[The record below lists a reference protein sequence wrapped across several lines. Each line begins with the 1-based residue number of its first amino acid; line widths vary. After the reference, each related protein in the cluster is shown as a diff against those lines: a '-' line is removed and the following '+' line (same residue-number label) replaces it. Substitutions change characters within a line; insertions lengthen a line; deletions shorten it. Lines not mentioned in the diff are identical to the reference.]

1 MGVKQADPKVW
12 LSVSARM
19 CFSDSSSSDV
29 SAACRPSRRPLSV
42 ANSLISP
49 AAAYATAAGCT
60 NCANVCS
67 KTFFM
72 EDEWGRARVR
82 QQGVAGV
89 EKLQEAID
97 CCPVSCI
104 HWVSWQL
111 KAES

>member
-1 MGVKQADPKVW
+1 MPCHGLLPW
-12 LSVSARM
+12 G
-19 CFSDSSSSDV
+19 
-29 SAACRPSRRPLSV
+29 
-42 ANSLISP
+42 
-49 AAAYATAAGCT
+49 AGCK

-104 HWVSWQL
+104 HWVSR
-111 KAES
+111 AEPG